1 MKKFLII
8 LALILSSFNLVKAED
23 ASLACEANSQNATI
37 NNTLNFTKNLYEN
50 RTPKVDEKEDDFLLV
65 WYQNNAW
72 EYYMNI
78 DFIIIFLLF
87 YWWIF
92 FVLFI
97 FIHLSFKVWTLWQK

>member
-1 MKKFLII
+1 
-8 LALILSSFNLVKAED
+8 
-23 ASLACEANSQNATI
+23 
-37 NNTLNFTKNLYEN
+37 
-50 RTPKVDEKEDDFLLV
+50 LLV